1 MRAHARTDKP
11 DLRLTPRASAF
22 CIPPPQRASQ
32 LLPELQPAADLY
44 WRTDAAQGNELLPY
58 VFLDEILGTY
68 IEVLLW
74 LPGSPRCDELLLRAF
89 GAVEAMLASSDEK
102 VRELAVDGF
111 LEKDVPGTTYAD
123 GPIP

>member
-1 MRAHARTDKP
+1 M
-11 DLRLTPRASAF
+11 
-22 CIPPPQRASQ
+22 
-32 LLPELQPAADLY
+32 PELQPAADLY